1 MNNNFCK
8 DLYDDIL
15 KTYQDSQKY
24 RITADENNGSSR
36 LFIEYIPVGLKESLK
51 TINRCLENEVSFIQ
65 FQLKNPL
72 FRISIRLSAKESG
85 ENYLFLKVYKVKTFN
100 ADILHNNSYLGHGN
114 YSNELL
120 VYSEDIVY
128 SINYNNKY
136 YPATFKSFRNFTD
149 ELIAILAKYFFPQ
162 TFVWKDFVK
171 DRFFPPIKVTELC
184 KFYNKRDYLEKT
196 FDLCLPKSIN
206 KLPLKQSYA
215 ACCALKYVNDEQT
228 ELLFSSQF
236 DFSKKYNIDKRK
248 QKSIGIDYLYTL
260 MSKRFSDVNM
270 LDIIADY
277 IYFSLQLNKKIDAFA
292 GRKKIIKLHDE
303 LTEKIMLKANRSS
316 KTQIRET
323 PLKYLKMP
331 KEFVRL
337 KTQEALIAE
346 GKRNHN
352 CVGGYW
358 KRVLEGKSLIYSA
371 DIQNEHITIE
381 ICFRKTR
388 SKTKKYNF
396 YISQCYKAYNR
407 PCSPSV
413 LEYVEKCLENSSGK
427 AIKKYEET
435 TNTSVQPRAAG

>member
-1 MNNNFCK
+1 MNKNFCK

-15 KTYQDSQKY
+15 KTYQAPSKY
-24 RITADENNGSSR
+24 KLKTNEDGYSTSAI
-36 LFIEYIPVGLKESLK
+36 IEYIPSGINNFIESVLAFSDVCSY
-51 TINRCLENEVSFIQ
+51 ID
-65 FQLKNPL
+65 FQLKNPV
-72 FRISIRLSAKESG
+72 FKISIKLSTKETG
-85 ENYLFLKVYKVKTFN
+85 EDYLFIKVYPNIKT
-100 ADILHNNSYLGHGN
+100 ACIDISEESYYLRYGN

-120 VYSEDIVY
+120 IYSEN
-128 SINYNNKY
+128 SI
-136 YPATFKSFRNFTD
+136 FSS
-149 ELIAILAKYFFPQ
+149 
-162 TFVWKDFVK
+162 
-171 DRFFPPIKVTELC
+171 IKITELC

-196 FDLCLPKSIN
+196 FDLRLPKSVN
-206 KLPLKQSYA
+206 KLPLNQSYA

-236 DFSKKYNIDKRK
+236 DFSRKYNIDKRK

-292 GRKKIIKLHDE
+292 GKKKIIKLHDE
-303 LTEKIMLKANRSS
+303 LAEKIMLKANRSS

-371 DIQNEHITIE
+371 DIQNEHLTIE
-381 ICFRKTR
+381 IRFCKTR

-396 YISQCYKAYNR
+396 YINQCYKAYNR

-413 LEYVEKCLENSSGK
+413 LEYVKECLESNSEN
-427 AIKKYEET
+427 AIKEFNAKQI
-435 TNTSVQPRAAG
+435 SL